1 MKFAHFFAVVFVAL
15 FASSMFFEMA
25 EAGKKKKILKALVAG
40 AILAKLKPKI
50 LPLPLPLPIPIPI
63 IVKKQSEPV

>member
-15 FASSMFFEMA
+15 FASTMFFEMA
-25 EAGKKKKILKALVAG
+25 EASKKKKLLKALVAG
-40 AILAKLKPKI
+40 ALLAKLKPKL

-63 IVKKQSEPV
+63 LIKKESQPV